1 MRELWVEK
9 YRPERIEDYVF
20 VDNKQKEI
28 VEAWIANKAIPHL
41 LLSGYPGTGKTSLAK
56 VIFNEMFVEPG
67 DVLKINASN
76 ERGIDTIREKIMR
89 FASTM
94 PLGEF
99 KYVLLDEA
107 DYMTGIAQAS
117 LRNVME
123 EYHAFTR
130 FVLTCNEVEKIIPA
144 IQSRCDSYHITQVD
158 RTEFTARVA
167 TILINEQIKFDLPIL
182 ERYVDETYPDLRSCI
197 KSVQSNSLSGELE
210 DPSDSSIN
218 EKDYMIMA
226 VAMIKEKKYEEARKL
241 LCQSAMQGDY
251 PEIYRLLYRNLD
263 WWSEDK
269 NLQKKAILIIANGI
283 RWHER
288 CADQEINLSA
298 TLVELELLDGQ

>member
-1 MRELWVEK
+1 
-9 YRPERIEDYVF
+9 
-20 VDNKQKEI
+20 
-28 VEAWIANKAIPHL
+28 
-41 LLSGYPGTGKTSLAK
+41 S
-56 VIFNEMFVEPG
+56 
-67 DVLKINASN
+67 
-76 ERGIDTIREKIMR
+76 
-89 FASTM
+89 
-94 PLGEF
+94 
-99 KYVLLDEA
+99 
-107 DYMTGIAQAS
+107 IAQAS

-130 FVLTCNEVEKIIPA
+130 FVLTCNEVEKISNA
-144 IQSRCDSYHITQVD
+144 IQSRCDSYVINQVD

-182 ERYVDETYPDLRSCI
+182 ERYVAETYPDLRSCI
-197 KSVQSNSLSGELE
+197 KAVQSNSLSGELG

-226 VAMIKEKKYEEARKL
+226 IAMIKEKNYEEARKL
-241 LCQSAMQGDY
+241 LCQSAMAGDY

-263 WWSEDK
+263 WWSNDK

-298 TLVELELLDGQ
+298 TLVELEMLDD

>member
-9 YRPERIEDYVF
+9 YRPKRIEDYVF
-20 VDNKQKEI
+20 VDAKQKEI
-28 VEAWIANKAIPHL
+28 VEGWIASQAIPHL
-41 LLSGYPGTGKTSLAK
+41 LLSGYPGTGKTSLAQ
-56 VIFNEMFVEPG
+56 VIFNELFVEPG

-76 ERGIDTIREKIMR
+76 ERGIEVIREKITR

-107 DYMTGIAQAS
+107 DYLTTIAQAS
-117 LRNVME
+117 LRSVIE
-123 EYHAFTR
+123 EYHVFTR
-130 FVLTCNEVEKIIPA
+130 FILTCNEVGKIHDA
-144 IQSRCDSYHITQVD
+144 IQSRCDTYHITEID
-158 RTEFTARVA
+158 KTEFTARVA

-182 ERYVDETYPDLRSCI
+182 ERYVDETYPDLRSAI
-197 KSVQSNSLSGELE
+197 KAVQSNSLNGELE

-226 VAMIKEKKYEEARKL
+226 IAMIKEKNYEDARNL
-241 LCQSAMQGDY
+241 LCQNAMSGDY

-263 WWSEDK
+263 WWSNNK
-269 NLQKKAILIIANGI
+269 TGQKKAIIIIAEGV

-298 TLVELELLDGQ
+298 TLVRLEDVE